1 MRRTLLGLAVCAALL
16 AQKQDETPTFTTSA
30 NLVIVTV
37 FVRDAQG
44 RPVKGLTRDDFI
56 VTENGKP
63 QAIRVFEFQQIEE
76 PAAGQATAV
85 AKTAPAPAAAEQAQQ
100 SGAVLPV
107 RYRDRRLIVLFFD
120 WSSLDEA
127 QQVRAKEAAEEW
139 IRNKMTRADLVRIA
153 AFGTRLK
160 TVVEFTNDRDL
171 LIQAVRRFQTGEASE
186 LAAEGATEAETAED
200 SAFTADDTEFNVF
213 NTDRKLAALE
223 DLARSLAALPEKKAV
238 VYFTAGVSRTGMDNE
253 AQLHAAVNAAVR
265 ANVSFYPV
273 DVRGLQAEPPGGAAT
288 VATVSGTGLF
298 SGRTQAQQRQ
308 RSFDTQDTLEMLAAD
323 TGGRA
328 LFDSNDLVLGIERAQ
343 RDIQSYYILGYYSS
357 DARRD
362 GQFRRVEVKLA
373 PAVQARLR
381 AKLDYRRGYFAEKD
395 FAAFSSFDRERQ
407 LEEALLA
414 GDPVTQLRL
423 ALEVDWFRIARSQ
436 YFVPVAVKIPGS
448 EIPLKKQGSAET
460 TTFDF
465 IGQVKDARGTVA
477 ATVRDSIKIQLR
489 EQKAGQLGS
498 RSLIYDTGFTLP
510 PGSYTIRM
518 VVRENLTGKLG
529 SFDTRFT
536 IPDLSGLRDEV
547 RLSSLVAGAQRVPVS
562 EAVGVADKRLAKT
575 QDTHPL
581 VRENQKLLPSVT
593 RVFRE
598 GQTVYFYAEAYD
610 PDVDETHAQPAVT
623 AALTIYR
630 EGRLVFQSR
639 PVMVSSFKD
648 ARSRSMPV
656 WIEMP
661 LRLPAGEYTA
671 QLNVID
677 RIGQKAGF
685 RRMTL
690 VVLPNGGSAAGQPS
704 GGAR

>member
-1 MRRTLLGLAVCAALL
+1 MKKTLLCAALCAAL
-16 AQKQDETPTFTTSA
+16 MAQRQDETPVFRTSA

-63 QAIRVFEFQQIEE
+63 QTIRVFEFQQIEE
-76 PAAGQATAV
+76 AEAAGAV
-85 AKTAPAPAAAEQAQQ
+85 LAQEGAAAPAAQAAQQ
-100 SGAVLPV
+100 SGTALPV

-120 WSSLDEA
+120 WSSLDPA
-127 QQVRAKEAAEEW
+127 QQVRAKEAAEAW
-139 IRNKMTRADLVRIA
+139 IRDRMTPADLVRIA
-153 AFGTRLK
+153 AFGTRLR
-160 TVVEFTNDRDL
+160 TVVDFTGDKDAL
-171 LIQAVRRFQTGEASE
+171 LEAVRKFQTGEASE

-200 SAFTADDTEFNVF
+200 SAFAADDTEFNIF

-223 DLARSLAALPEKKAV
+223 DLARSLTALPEKKAV

-253 AQLHAAVNAAVR
+253 AQLRAAVNAAVR

-273 DVRGLQAEPPGGAAT
+273 DVRGLQAEPPGGGAT

-298 SGRTQAQQRQ
+298 SGQTQGRQRQ
-308 RSFDTQDTLEMLAAD
+308 RSFDTQDTLEMLASD

-328 LFDSNDLVLGIERAQ
+328 LLDSNDLVLGIQRAQ
-343 RDIQSYYILGYYSS
+343 QDIRSYYILGYYSS
-357 DARRD
+357 DERRD
-362 GQFRRVEVKLA
+362 GQFRRVDVKLA

-381 AKLDYRRGYFAEKD
+381 ARLDYRRGYFAEKD
-395 FAAFSSFDRERQ
+395 FAAFSSFDKERQ

-423 ALEVDWFRIARSQ
+423 ALEANWFRIARSQ

-448 EIPLKKQGSAET
+448 EIPLRKQGSAET

-465 IGQVKDARGTVA
+465 IGQVKDSRGTTA
-477 ATVRDSIKIQLR
+477 ATVRDSIRIRLA
-489 EQKAGQLGS
+489 EGKAGQLAS

-510 PGSYTIRM
+510 PGAYTLRM
-518 VVRENLTGKLG
+518 VVRENLSGKLG

-536 IPDLSGLRDEV
+536 IPDLGSVSDEV

-562 EAVGVADKRLAKT
+562 DVVGAADRKLARR
-575 QDTHPL
+575 QETHPL
-581 VRENQKLLPSVT
+581 VRDGRKLLPSVT

-598 GQTVYFYAEAYD
+598 GQTVYFCAEAYD
-610 PDVDETHAQPAVT
+610 PEVAEAQPQPSLA
-623 AALTIYR
+623 AALTVYR
-630 EGRLVFQSR
+630 DGKLVYQSR
-639 PVMVSSFKD
+639 PVVVSSFRN
-648 ARSRSMPV
+648 ARAKTASL
-656 WIEMP
+656 WLEMP
-661 LRLPAGEYTA
+661 LKLPAGEYIA

-677 RIGQKAGF
+677 RLGQKAGF
-685 RRMTL
+685 RRL
-690 VVLPNGGSAAGQPS
+690 RFAVLPNGGAAGAPS

>member
-1 MRRTLLGLAVCAALL
+1 MRRTVLSLALCAALL
-16 AQKQDETPTFTTSA
+16 AQQDDVPTFRTSA

-56 VTENGKP
+56 VTENGRP
-63 QAIRVFEFQQIEE
+63 QSIRVFEFQQIED
-76 PAAGQATAV
+76 AAEG
-85 AKTAPAPAAAEQAQQ
+85 PAAAVAEAAPVPAEAKPQET
-100 SGAVLPV
+100 GAVLPV

-139 IRNKMTRADLVRIA
+139 IRTKMTPADLVRIA
-153 AFGTRLK
+153 AFGTRLR
-160 TVVEFTNDRDL
+160 TVVEFTSDRDV
-171 LIQAVRRFQTGEASE
+171 LIEAVRKFQTGEASE
-186 LAAEGATEAETAED
+186 LAAEGATEASTAAD
-200 SAFTADDTEFNVF
+200 AAFAADDTEFNIF

-238 VYFTAGVSRTGMDNE
+238 VYFTAGINRTGMDNE
-253 AQLHAAVNAAVR
+253 AQLRAAVNAAVR

-273 DVRGLQAEPPGGAAT
+273 DVRGLEAEPPGGGITTAS
-288 VATVSGTGLF
+288 VSGTGLY
-298 SGRTQAQQRQ
+298 SGQTQARQRQ
-308 RSFDTQDTLEMLAAD
+308 RSYDTQDTLEMLASD

-328 LFDSNDLVLGIERAQ
+328 LFDSNNLVLGIERAQ

-357 DARRD
+357 DERRD

-381 AKLDYRRGYFAEKD
+381 ARLDYRRGYFAEKD
-395 FAAFSSFDRERQ
+395 FAAFSSYDKERQ

-423 ALEVDWFRIARSQ
+423 ALEVNWFRIARSQ

-465 IGQVKDARGTVA
+465 IGQVKDARGAVA
-477 ATVRDSIKIQLR
+477 ATVRDAIKIQLR
-489 EQKAGQLGS
+489 DQKAGQLAS

-510 PGSYTIRM
+510 PGSYTMRM

-536 IPDLSGLRDEV
+536 IPDLGSVRDEL
-547 RLSSLVAGAQRVPVS
+547 RLSSLVAGAQRVPVQ
-562 EAVGVADKRLAKT
+562 EAVGAADKKLVKK
-575 QDTHPL
+575 QDSHPL
-581 VRENQKLLPSVT
+581 VRDGQKLLPSVT

-610 PDVDETHAQPAVT
+610 PDTDEAQQRPALA
-623 AALTIYR
+623 AALTVYR
-630 EGRLVFQSR
+630 EGQLVFQSR
-639 PVMVSSFKD
+639 PVQLTSFKD
-648 ARSRSMPV
+648 ARTRTAGV

-661 LRLPAGEYTA
+661 LKLPAGEYTA

-677 RIGQKAGF
+677 RVGQKAGF
-685 RRMTL
+685 RRMTMM
-690 VVLPNGGSAAGQPS
+690 VLPNGGQPPGQPS
-704 GGAR
+704 AGAP

>member
-1 MRRTLLGLAVCAALL
+1 MRRTILSLALCAALL
-16 AQKQDETPTFTTSA
+16 AQQDDTPTFRTSA
-30 NLVIVTV
+30 NLVVVTV

-56 VTENGKP
+56 VTENGRP
-63 QAIRVFEFQQIEE
+63 QSIRVFEFQQIED
-76 PAAGQATAV
+76 AAEGSAI
-85 AKTAPAPAAAEQAQQ
+85 AAAEAAPSPAAKPQET
-100 SGAVLPV
+100 GAVLPV
-107 RYRDRRLIVLFFD
+107 RYRDRRLIVLLFD

-127 QQVRAKEAAEEW
+127 QQVRAKEAAENW
-139 IRNKMTRADLVRIA
+139 IRTKMTPADLVRIA
-153 AFGTRLK
+153 AFGTRLR
-160 TVVEFTNDRDL
+160 TVVEFTSDRDAL
-171 LIQAVRRFQTGEASE
+171 VEAVRKFQTGEASE
-186 LAAEGATEAETAED
+186 LAAEGATDASAAED
-200 SAFTADDTEFNVF
+200 AAFAADDTEFNIF

-223 DLARSLAALPEKKAV
+223 ELARSLAALPEKKAV

-253 AQLHAAVNAAVR
+253 AQLRAAVNAAVR

-273 DVRGLQAEPPGGAAT
+273 DVRGLEAEPPGGGIAT
-288 VATVSGTGLF
+288 ASVSGTGLY
-298 SGRTQAQQRQ
+298 SGQTQARQRQ
-308 RSFDTQDTLEMLAAD
+308 RSFDTQDTLEMLASD

-328 LFDSNDLVLGIERAQ
+328 LFDSNNLVLGIERAQ

-357 DARRD
+357 DERRD
-362 GQFRRVEVKLA
+362 GQFRRVEVKLT

-381 AKLDYRRGYFAEKD
+381 ARLDYRRGYFAEKD
-395 FAAFSSFDRERQ
+395 FARFSGYDRERQ

-423 ALEVDWFRIARSQ
+423 ALEVNWFRIARSQ

-465 IGQVKDARGTVA
+465 LGQVKDARGSVA
-477 ATVRDSIKIQLR
+477 ATVRDMIRIQLR
-489 EQKAGQLGS
+489 DQKAGQLAS

-510 PGSYTIRM
+510 PGSYTLRM

-536 IPDLSGLRDEV
+536 IPDLSSVREEL
-547 RLSSLVAGAQRVPVS
+547 RLSSLVAGAQRVAFQ
-562 EAVGVADKRLAKT
+562 EAVGAADKRLVKK

-581 VRENQKLLPSVT
+581 VRDGQKLLPGVT

-598 GQTVYFYAEAYD
+598 GQTVYFYAEVYD
-610 PDVDETHAQPAVT
+610 PDTDEVQQRPALA
-623 AALTIYR
+623 AALTLYR
-630 EGRLVFQSR
+630 EGQLVFQSR
-639 PVMVSSFKD
+639 PVQVTAFRD
-648 ARSRSMPV
+648 ARTRTAAV
-656 WIEMP
+656 WMETA

-677 RIGQKAGF
+677 RLGRKAGF
-685 RRMTL
+685 RRLTM
-690 VVLPNGGSAAGQPS
+690 VVLPNGGTAPGQPS